1 MDPIRTLIADDEPLS
16 RQRLRRM
23 LGHEADIDIVAECAT
38 GAEVVQALETTRP
51 ELLFLDIRM
60 PEGDGFSVVEHLPV
74 DQRPKIVFVT
84 AHEEHALR
92 AFDVAATDYL
102 LKPLSQLRLR
112 ECMQR
117 LREHFA
123 LQGTR
128 VAGHIDHVMVQY
140 GYRQIRLPVEQIDM
154 VGAQGNYIE
163 LHTAE
168 RSYLLREP
176 LHRFSEQLDPARFAR
191 VHRSWLVRIDAI
203 RDLETLRDG
212 SVLIRL
218 HSGQRLRSGRAYGRT
233 LRQRLRHQH

>member
-23 LGHEADIDIVAECAT
+23 LGHEPDIAIVAECAT
-38 GAEVVQALETTRP
+38 GAEVVEALASVRP

-60 PEGDGFSVVEHLPV
+60 PNGDGFSVIDHLPA
-74 DQRPKIVFVT
+74 DQRPRVVFVT

-112 ECMQR
+112 ECVQR
-117 LREHFA
+117 LRDHFA
-123 LQGTR
+123 MQPAR
-128 VAGHIDHVMVQY
+128 VGGYADHVMVQH

-176 LHRFSEQLDPARFAR
+176 LQRFNEQLDPARFAR

-218 HSGQRLRSGRAYGRT
+218 HSGQRVRSGRTYGRG
-233 LRQRLRHQH
+233 LRQRLSHPH